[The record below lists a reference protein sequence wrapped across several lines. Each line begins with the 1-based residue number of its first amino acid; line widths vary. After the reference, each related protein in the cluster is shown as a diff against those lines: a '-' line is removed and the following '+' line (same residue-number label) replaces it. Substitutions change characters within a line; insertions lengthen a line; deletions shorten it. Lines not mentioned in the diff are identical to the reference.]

1 MSDFWLIWCIALGIW
16 YLSILASV
24 VHMRKHLKLV
34 SNDQFLKE
42 INEKKWCLYVLQCN
56 DGTYYAGITTD
67 IVRRLNEHNTSS
79 KGAKY
84 TKPRRPVRL
93 VYWVDYKDR
102 STAQKAEYKFKQLT
116 RKQKEK
122 IIHEVS

>member
-16 YLSILASV
+16 YLSILAYV

-42 INEKKWCLYVLQCN
+42 INEKKWCLYVLQCS
-56 DGTYYAGITTD
+56 DGTYYTGITTD
-67 IVRRLNEHNTSS
+67 VVRRLNEHNTSS

-122 IIHEVS
+122 IIHEFI

>member
-16 YLSILASV
+16 YLSILAYV
-24 VHMRKHLKLV
+24 VHTRKHLKLV

-42 INEKKWCLYVLQCN
+42 INEKKWCLYVLQCS
-56 DGTYYAGITTD
+56 DGTYYTGITTD
-67 IVRRLNEHNTSS
+67 VVRRLNEHNASS

-84 TKPRRPVRL
+84 TKPRRPARL
-93 VYWVDYKDR
+93 VYWVDYEDR

-116 RKQKEK
+116 REQKEK
-122 IIHEVS
+122 IIK

>member
-16 YLSILASV
+16 YLSILAYV
-24 VHMRKHLKLV
+24 VHTRKHLKLV

-56 DGTYYAGITTD
+56 DGTYYTGITTD
-67 IVRRLNEHNTSS
+67 VVRRLNEHNTSS

-84 TKPRRPVRL
+84 TKPRRPARL
-93 VYWVDYKDR
+93 VYWVDYEDR